1 MAQAESIDHPFI
13 DQIQRRSLL
22 VGVVALA
29 ACVAGALLSP
39 EQFFRSYLFGYLF
52 WIGIAL
58 GSIALV
64 MLHHIVGGGWGFL
77 IRRLLEAASRTMP
90 LMALLFIP
98 ILAGMH
104 YIYIWTHADL
114 VAVDEILQHK
124 QPYLNVPFFIT
135 RAVVYFLIW
144 TGMVFFLNRWS
155 LEQDRTGDLSLSRRL
170 QMLSGPGLLLYGIT
184 VTFASIDWVMSLE
197 PHWFSTIY
205 GLLFIIG
212 QALATMALAIVMV
225 AKLSDRKPLSDL
237 ASPKHMRDLG
247 TLMFAFVMLW
257 AYFSFSQWLII
268 WAGDLPEENS
278 WYLSRIKGGW
288 GWDRAG
294 GDSVSLRASVLASA
308 FPTDQASGKGDDGCR
323 HRDAIHA
330 AGGPVL
336 DRHPCIRRPRIPFGA
351 RAHPLDGSRGADRH
365 RWALA
370 GIFRLA
376 AEGEV
381 TDTDQRP
388 RARRSAGFCGG
399 PLGL

>member
-1 MAQAESIDHPFI
+1 MVQAESIDHPFL
-13 DQIQRRSLL
+13 DQIQRQSLF
-22 VGVVALA
+22 VGIVALA
-29 ACVAGALLSP
+29 VCVVGALVSP

-64 MLHHIVGGGWGFL
+64 MLHHVVGGGWGFL

-104 YIYIWTHADL
+104 YIFMWTHADL

-144 TGMVFFLNRWS
+144 TGMVFFLSRWS

-212 QALATMALAIVMV
+212 QALATMAFAIVMV

-237 ASPKHMRDLG
+237 ASPKHLRDLG

-288 GWDRAG
+288 GWIALAVILFHFVLPFSLLLSRQIKRRAKVMMGVAIGMLFMRLVDLFWIVTPAFG
-294 GDSVSLRASVLASA
+294 GHGSHSAPVHIHWMDLAAPIGIGGLWLAFFAWQLKGKSLTPIKDPGLEEVLASA
-308 FPTDQASGKGDDGCR
+308 
-323 HRDAIHA
+323 
-330 AGGPVL
+330 
-336 DRHPCIRRPRIPFGA
+336 
-351 RAHPLDGSRGADRH
+351 
-365 RWALA
+365 
-370 GIFRLA
+370 
-376 AEGEV
+376 EGH
-381 TDTDQRP
+381 
-388 RARRSAGFCGG
+388 
-399 PLGL
+399 